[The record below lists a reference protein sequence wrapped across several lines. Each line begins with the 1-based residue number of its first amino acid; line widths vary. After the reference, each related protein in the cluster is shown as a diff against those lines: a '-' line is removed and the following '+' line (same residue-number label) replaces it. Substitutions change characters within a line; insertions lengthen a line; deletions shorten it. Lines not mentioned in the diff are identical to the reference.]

1 MKQDFT
7 ARVVGSFFLLGA
19 PLLWVGWIALPVVI
33 VYGIVNKEGKIEH
46 MSIQESPDPLL
57 NQPVL
62 DALSKWVFL
71 PGLLNGVPVAVQA
84 LLGVPLWT
92 PGPLG

>member
-1 MKQDFT
+1 M
-7 ARVVGSFFLLGA
+7 
-19 PLLWVGWIALPVVI
+19 LPPELVQRHIRKLVI
-33 VYGIVNKEGKIEH
+33 VYGIVNKEGKIEQ

-71 PGLLNGVPVAVQA
+71 PGLLNGAPVAVQA